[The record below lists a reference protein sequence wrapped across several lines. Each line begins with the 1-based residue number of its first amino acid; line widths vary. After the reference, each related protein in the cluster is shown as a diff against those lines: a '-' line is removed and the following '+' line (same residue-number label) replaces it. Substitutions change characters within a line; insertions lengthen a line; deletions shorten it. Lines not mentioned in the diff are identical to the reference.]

1 MAEDSVRGLADTV
14 AVAVKAVVV
23 REAAREAAR
32 AVAGSAEDA
41 ERGRVDTEEP
51 KEGERVMAEAEVR
64 ARATMPWRGREKRS
78 RAAARADQEPP
89 SRRPTTTARTTAVPP
104 L

>member
-1 MAEDSVRGLADTV
+1 MVT
-14 AVAVKAVVV
+14 
-23 REAAREAAR
+23 AAAM
-32 AVAGSAEDA
+32 EDA
-41 ERGRVDTEEP
+41 ERGRVDTEEVKEAEEP

-78 RAAARADQEPP
+78 RAAPRADQEPP
-89 SRRPTTTARTTAVPP
+89 SRRPTTTARTTAVLP

>member
-1 MAEDSVRGLADTV
+1 MVT
-14 AVAVKAVVV
+14 
-23 REAAREAAR
+23 AAAM
-32 AVAGSAEDA
+32 EDA

>member
-1 MAEDSVRGLADTV
+1 M
-14 AVAVKAVVV
+14 AVKAVVT
-23 REAAREAAR
+23 AAAR
-32 AVAGSAEDA
+32 AVAGSAAAVMAAEDA